1 MAMPGTEGQ
10 PLRVAIVGSG
20 PGGFY
25 AAEALLESGLQVE
38 IDLIERL
45 PVPFGLV
52 RFGVAPD
59 HAKLKSVTTVF
70 TQIAEDPRLRFFG
83 NVELG
88 RDVSVRQLGALYH
101 AVIVATGAAGDR
113 RLGIAGEHL
122 PGVHAAGDF
131 VGWYNGRPEC
141 ADLEFDLQQEVAVVV
156 GQGNVAIDVC
166 RILASP
172 VDALR
177 RTDIAAHALDALAC
191 SRVRE
196 IHLVGRRG
204 PVQAKFTPKE
214 LRELGTL
221 PGWQPRVDPAALVLN
236 NASQAELTMPGFV
249 HAPRN
254 LDILRGF
261 AQAPADDGRR
271 ALHLHFHRA
280 PVALS
285 GATRVE
291 RIELEAQALSG
302 EPGAQSAAP
311 TGERLS
317 LPAGLVLRSVGY
329 RGTPLP
335 GLPFDLVRGAL
346 PHRDGRVIDTGGK
359 VLRGWYATG
368 WIKRGPTGV
377 IGTNRADS
385 VDTVASLLDDLAA
398 LDAPKAGRAGLLAQL
413 AADRRRVVDFAGWR
427 AIEQAEAERGRAGGK
442 PAEKF
447 VRVEDMLDAAALA
460 GAPQSIEPACSH

>member
-1 MAMPGTEGQ
+1 MSIPGTEGQ

-38 IDLIERL
+38 VDLIERL

-59 HAKLKSVTTVF
+59 HAKLKSVTAVF

-88 RDVSVRQLGALYH
+88 RDVSVRQLGAFYH

-141 ADLEFDLQQEVAVVV
+141 ADIQFDLDQEVAVVI

-172 VDALR
+172 IDALR
-177 RTDIAAHALDALAC
+177 RTDIAAHALDAL
-191 SRVRE
+191 SRSRLRH

-204 PVQAKFTPKE
+204 PAQAKCTPKE

-221 PGWQPRVDPAALVLN
+221 PGWRVQVDAADLALN
-236 NASQAELTMPGFV
+236 AVSEAELTQP
-249 HAPRN
+249 ANAQAARN
-254 LDILRGF
+254 VDILRGF
-261 AQAPADDGRR
+261 AARPGDGERC
-271 ALHLHFHRA
+271 LHLHFLRA
-280 PVALS
+280 PVALHGDGRVS
-285 GATRVE
+285 GVE
-291 RIELEAQALSG
+291 LAVQALSG
-302 EPGAQSAAP
+302 EAGAQQAGP
-311 TGERLS
+311 TGES
-317 LPAGLVLRSVGY
+317 AWIDAGLVLRAVGY
-329 RGTPLP
+329 RGSPLP
-335 GLPFDLVRGAL
+335 GLPFDAARGTL
-346 PHRDGRVIDTGGK
+346 PHR
-359 VLRGWYATG
+359 
-368 WIKRGPTGV
+368 
-377 IGTNRADS
+377 
-385 VDTVASLLDDLAA
+385 
-398 LDAPKAGRAGLLAQL
+398 
-413 AADRRRVVDFAGWR
+413 
-427 AIEQAEAERGRAGGK
+427 
-442 PAEKF
+442 
-447 VRVEDMLDAAALA
+447 
-460 GAPQSIEPACSH
+460 

>member
-1 MAMPGTEGQ
+1 MAIPGTESH

-45 PVPFGLV
+45 PVPYGLV

-59 HAKLKSVTTVF
+59 HAKLKSVTAVF
-70 TQIAEDPRLRFFG
+70 ARIAEDPRLRFFG
-83 NVELG
+83 NVEVG
-88 RDVSVRQLGALYH
+88 RDLSVQQLGALYH
-101 AVIVATGAAGDR
+101 AVVVATGAAGDR

-141 ADLEFDLQQEVAVVV
+141 ADLEFDLDQEVAVVI

-172 VDALR
+172 IDALR
-177 RTDIAAHALDALAC
+177 RTDIAAHALDALAR

-214 LRELGTL
+214 LRELGAL
-221 PGWQPRVDPAALVLN
+221 PGWQPRVTPDAMQLN
-236 NASQAELTMPGFV
+236 VASQAELTLPGFV
-249 HAPRN
+249 HAARN

-261 AQAPADDGRR
+261 AQSPADDGRR
-271 ALHLHFHRA
+271 PLHLHFQRA
-280 PVALS
+280 PVALGGES
-285 GATRVE
+285 RVE
-291 RIELEAQALSG
+291 RIELETQALSG
-302 EPGAQSAAP
+302 DAGAQSATP

-346 PHRDGRVIDTGGK
+346 PHRDGRLVDTAGK
-359 VLRGWYATG
+359 VLCGWYATG
-368 WIKRGPTGV
+368 WIKRGPSGV

-385 VDTVASLLDDLAA
+385 VDTVATLLADVAA
-398 LDAPKAGRAGLLAQL
+398 LDAVKAGRAGLCALL
-413 AADRRRVVDFAGWR
+413 AAGGQRVVDFTGWKVIER
-427 AIEQAEAERGRAGGK
+427 AEIERGRLDGK

-447 VRVEDMLDAAALA
+447 VRIDDMLAAATA
-460 GAPQSIEPACSH
+460 

>member
-25 AAEALLESGLQVE
+25 AAEALLDSGLQVE

-83 NVELG
+83 NVEVG
-88 RDVSVRQLGALYH
+88 RDVSVRQLGAFYH

-177 RTDIAAHALDALAC
+177 RTDIAAHALDALAR

-261 AQAPADDGRR
+261 AQTPTDDGRR

-280 PVALS
+280 PVTLS
-285 GATRVE
+285 GQSRVE
-291 RIELEAQALSG
+291 QIELEAQALSG
-302 EPGAQSAAP
+302 EPGTQSATP

-335 GLPFDLVRGAL
+335 GLPFDRERGAL
-346 PHRDGRVIDTGGK
+346 PHRDGRVIDTGGE

-385 VDTVASLLDDLAA
+385 VDTVTSLRADLAQ
-398 LDAPKAGRAGLLAQL
+398 LDTPKAGRAGLLAQL
-413 AADRRRVVDFAGWR
+413 AADRRKVVDFDGWR
-427 AIEQAEAERGRAGGK
+427 AIALAEAERGRAGGK

-447 VRVEDMLDAAALA
+447 VRVEDMLHAAAVA
-460 GAPQSIEPACSH
+460 EAPQSLERACAR

>member
-1 MAMPGTEGQ
+1 
-10 PLRVAIVGSG
+10 
-20 PGGFY
+20 
-25 AAEALLESGLQVE
+25 
-38 IDLIERL
+38 
-45 PVPFGLV
+45 
-52 RFGVAPD
+52 
-59 HAKLKSVTTVF
+59 
-70 TQIAEDPRLRFFG
+70 
-83 NVELG
+83 
-88 RDVSVRQLGALYH
+88 
-101 AVIVATGAAGDR
+101 
-113 RLGIAGEHL
+113 
-122 PGVHAAGDF
+122 
-131 VGWYNGRPEC
+131 
-141 ADLEFDLQQEVAVVV
+141 
-156 GQGNVAIDVC
+156 
-166 RILASP
+166 
-172 VDALR
+172 
-177 RTDIAAHALDALAC
+177 
-191 SRVRE
+191 
-196 IHLVGRRG
+196 G

-221 PGWQPRVDPAALVLN
+221 PGWQPHVDPAALVLN
-236 NASQAELTMPGFV
+236 DASQTELTMPGFV

-261 AQAPADDGRR
+261 AQTPTDDGRR

-346 PHRDGRVIDTGGK
+346 PHRDGRIIDTGGK

-385 VDTVASLLDDLAA
+385 VDTVASLLADLAA
-398 LDAPKAGRAGLLAQL
+398 LDAPKAGRTGLLAQL
-413 AADRRRVVDFAGWR
+413 SADRRRVVDFAGWR

>member
-1 MAMPGTEGQ
+1 MAIPGTEGQ

-59 HAKLKSVTTVF
+59 HAKLKSVTAVF

-113 RLGIAGEHL
+113 QLGIAGEHL
-122 PGVHAAGDF
+122 AGVHAAGDF

-141 ADLEFDLQQEVAVVV
+141 AELEFDLQQEVAVVI

-177 RTDIAAHALDALAC
+177 RTDIAAHALDVLAQ
-191 SRVRE
+191 SRIRE

-221 PGWQPRVDPAALVLN
+221 PGWQPRVDPAALLLN
-236 NASQAELTMPGFV
+236 DASQAELTMPGFV

-261 AQAPADDGRR
+261 AQTPTDDGRL

-280 PVALS
+280 PVTLS

-302 EPGAQSAAP
+302 EPGTQSATP
-311 TGERLS
+311 TGERHS

-335 GLPFDLVRGAL
+335 GLPFDRVRGAL
-346 PHRDGRVIDTGGK
+346 PHRDGRIVDTDGE

-385 VDTVASLLDDLAA
+385 VDTVTSLLADLAQ
-398 LDAPKAGRAGLLAQL
+398 LDTPKAGRAGLLAQL
-413 AADRRRVVDFAGWR
+413 AADRRKVVDFDGWR
-427 AIEQAEAERGRAGGK
+427 AIALAEAERGRAGGK

>member
-1 MAMPGTEGQ
+1 MTIPGTESH

-45 PVPFGLV
+45 PVPYGLV

-59 HAKLKSVTTVF
+59 HAKLKSVTAVF
-70 TQIAEDPRLRFFG
+70 ARIAEDPRLRFFG
-83 NVELG
+83 NVEVG
-88 RDVSVRQLGALYH
+88 RDLSVQQLGALYH
-101 AVIVATGAAGDR
+101 AVVVATGAAGDR

-141 ADLEFDLQQEVAVVV
+141 ADLEFDLDQEVAVVI

-172 VDALR
+172 IDALR
-177 RTDIAAHALDALAC
+177 RTDIAAHALDALAR

-214 LRELGTL
+214 LRELGAL
-221 PGWQPRVDPAALVLN
+221 PGWQPRVTPDALQLN
-236 NASQAELTMPGFV
+236 VASQAELTLPGFV
-249 HAPRN
+249 HAARN

-261 AQAPADDGRR
+261 AQSPADDGRR
-271 ALHLHFHRA
+271 PLHLHFQRA
-280 PVALS
+280 PVALGGRS
-285 GATRVE
+285 RVE
-291 RIELEAQALSG
+291 RIELATQALSG
-302 EPGAQSAAP
+302 DAGAQSATP

-346 PHRDGRVIDTGGK
+346 PHRDGRLVDTAGK
-359 VLRGWYATG
+359 VLCGWYATG
-368 WIKRGPTGV
+368 WIKRGPSGV

-385 VDTVASLLDDLAA
+385 VDTVATLLADVAA
-398 LDAPKAGRAGLLAQL
+398 LDAVKAGRTGLCALLAASGQ
-413 AADRRRVVDFAGWR
+413 RVVDFTGWKVIER
-427 AIEQAEAERGRAGGK
+427 AEIERGRLDGK

-447 VRVEDMLDAAALA
+447 VRIDDMLAAAIA
-460 GAPQSIEPACSH
+460 